1 MSSENL
7 MVIEYQLYDATDKIL
22 GRFCS
27 IIAKKVLLG
36 EYIVIINAKNSII
49 SGTKRDIH
57 EKYLARLNVTTATNP
72 RRGPFHERRPDTFMR
87 RVVKQML
94 PRKKLRGKEALKRVH
109 IYISNIPERFKNKY
123 QLLIPNDV
131 DKVDK
136 KKLSYY
142 NKYITLENLCQRI
155 GWKKNEIEA

>member
-1 MSSENL
+1 
-7 MVIEYQLYDATDKIL
+7 MVIEYQLYDAKNKIL

-27 IIAKKVLLG
+27 QVAKKALLG
-36 EYIVIINAKNSII
+36 EYIVIINAKDAII

-57 EKYLARLNVTTATNP
+57 EKYLAKLNISTATNP

-87 RVVKQML
+87 RVIKQML

-109 IYISNIPERFKNKY
+109 VYISDIPERFKNKY
-123 QLLIPNDV
+123 QKLMPNEIYN
-131 DKVDK
+131 VDK
-136 KKLSYY
+136 KRLSYY

-155 GWKKNEIEA
+155 GWKQSEIEV